1 MSDHS
6 DTDDVHVLNTTA
18 LVGFFLSGAIG
29 AVALFAL
36 PLAVDTSGPL
46 TFGQFRR
53 TFILIC
59 LVEGAAAVGVLF
71 FGMRLYQ
78 PGPDAE
84 TATDGGHG
92 D

>member
-1 MSDHS
+1 MSDTN
-6 DTDDVHVLNTTA
+6 DTDDVHVLSTTA
-18 LVGFFLSGAIG
+18 LVGFFVSGAIG

-46 TFGQFRR
+46 TFGEFRR
-53 TFILIC
+53 TFVLIC
-59 LVEGAAAVGVLF
+59 LVEGAAAIGVLF

-78 PGPDAE
+78 PVNDPEA
-84 TATDGGHG
+84 ATDGGRR